1 MIQNSLNVSKEE
13 FLKFQN
19 FIEKKI
25 GIKFPQNKKSLLESR
40 LSSHIV
46 KLGMKSFEE
55 YYNYLNNNNQ
65 KEYDYFIDK
74 ITTHTTN
81 FFREKNHFNFI
92 IDKGIN
98 IINEYFNNPKIKVL
112 SLGTSTGEEIYTL
125 AMIFARLKKMNEVT
139 DYEIHGA
146 DVSKIALL
154 KAKKGVF
161 KTESLKDIPEEYQNG
176 FKKYNNLI
184 IANKIIRY
192 NLRFFLLNACKRDQ
206 NFPDEYHIVFCRNIF
221 IYFKNELQQN
231 ILDNIFSALLDGG
244 LLFTGHTE
252 SLFGFNHN
260 LKKIGTSVYRNEKVI
275 ND

>member
-1 MIQNSLNVSKEE
+1 MNQNSLSVSKEE

-25 GIKFPQNKKSLLESR
+25 GIKFQQNKKSLLESR
-40 LSSHIV
+40 LSSHII

-55 YYNYLNNNNQ
+55 YYNYLINDNEE
-65 KEYDYFIDK
+65 EYDYFIDK

-81 FFREKNHFNFI
+81 FFREKSHFNFI
-92 IDKGIN
+92 INRGIN
-98 IINEYFNNPKIKVL
+98 IINEYYNKPKIKIL
-112 SLGTSTGEEIYTL
+112 SLGVSTGEEIYTL
-125 AMIFARLKKMNEVT
+125 AMIFARLKKLNEIT

-154 KAKKGVF
+154 KAKKGVY
-161 KTESLKDIPEEYQNG
+161 KTESLEDIPQKYQNS
-176 FKKYNNLI
+176 FKKFNNLI
-184 IANKIIRY
+184 IADEIIRY
-192 NLRFFLLNACKRDQ
+192 NIRFFLLNACKRNQ
-206 NFPDEYHIVFCRNIF
+206 KFPDKYHIVFCRNIF

-231 ILDNIFSALLDGG
+231 ILDNVLSALLNGG

-252 SLFGFNHN
+252 SLFGFKHN
-260 LKKIGTSVYRNEKVI
+260 LKKIETSVYRSEKVI